1 MTNDTTT
8 DATATAQIK
17 KLLSDADA
25 DAEEVIKLALAIEQA
40 KLHQAERTKAAVAR
54 DIAAEIRRVIK

>member
-1 MTNDTTT
+1 MSDDTPT
-8 DATATAQIK
+8 DASATAHIK
-17 KLLSDADA
+17 KLLSDADG
-25 DAEEVIKLALAIEQA
+25 DTEDVIKLALAIEQA